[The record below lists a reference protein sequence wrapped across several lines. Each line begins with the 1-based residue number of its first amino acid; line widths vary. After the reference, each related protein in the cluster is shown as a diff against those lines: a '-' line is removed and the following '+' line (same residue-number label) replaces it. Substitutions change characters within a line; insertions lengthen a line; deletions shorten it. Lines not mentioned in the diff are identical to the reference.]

1 MEEVDACITDL
12 LNKCGIVCEG
22 VGNLDGMVIS
32 RELLLNMENY
42 ENVQENIT
50 LLKTLFSSSSHT
62 SLQSSAW
69 SKQRWPLLNLI
80 RQILKLRGYSLQP
93 KRLSNGYD
101 LNKKKQYKRV
111 FIVSKD

>member
-69 SKQRWPLLNLI
+69 CKQRWPLLNLI
-80 RQILKLRGYSLQP
+80 RQILKLRGYVFQP

-101 LNKKKQYKRV
+101 ADKKKQYRRV
-111 FIVSKD
+111 FIVRKV